1 MHAIQEEINQLTSV
15 LNEHNYRY
23 YVDDAPSV
31 PDAEYDRLINRLKQ
45 LEAENPEL
53 CLPDSP
59 TQRVGGVALA
69 KFDQITHL
77 KPMLSLD
84 NVFSEDEF
92 NAFYKRISD
101 KTSEPPTFCCEPK
114 LDGLAVSILY
124 RDGVY
129 ERAATRG
136 DGSVGEDIT
145 ENVRTI
151 LSIPLKLRGSD
162 FPPLLEVRG
171 EVIMP
176 KKAFDALNDRARA
189 KGEKL
194 FVNPRNAAA
203 GSLRQLDSKVAAS
216 RALGFYAYALGVVE
230 PESWPLGKGHHE
242 QLMQL
247 KSWGFPVSGEVKQC
261 DDVKSVIDYYTDILD
276 RRGALDY
283 EIDGVVIKV
292 DSIEHQLQLGFVA
305 KAPRWATAFK
315 FPAQEEMTLLEG
327 VDFQVGRTGAVTPVA
342 RLKPVF
348 VGGVTVSNAT
358 LHNADEIARLGVK
371 VGDTVIVRR
380 AGDVI
385 PQIVAVVK
393 SERPKNATSIEFPK
407 RCLVCDSVIEKVIK
421 QKRLKTK
428 SHAIEQATQKCTGG
442 LSCKAQL
449 KESVSYFVSKK
460 CFDIDGV
467 GDKIVEQLIERKLI
481 QTPADL
487 FGLKVDDALAL
498 EGFGEVSAKNL
509 FDSIQAKCTVSLE
522 RFILSLGISEV
533 GDATVKALVKNLG
546 SLSNI
551 RRCPPEALVL
561 LPDIGE
567 EVAEEIVSYFASEQN
582 IDFVNKLYGLIKIYP
597 EMKGLSNSTIKK
609 STMSHY
615 IVKLKIPSI
624 AQVTAKAIAEEFM
637 TFNDLMN
644 AEFSDLISVKG
655 LTDKRRQSLMDF
667 LNIEKNRNYMKSLEA
682 KLLEMGLHWTQEQSV
697 EEDDELPITFFTNKI
712 IVLTGSFSTMKRNE
726 AKVILEGKGAKV
738 SGSISKNT
746 DILIA
751 GEKAGS
757 KLTTAQ
763 NLDVTVWSEADLIEA
778 LNE

>member
-1 MHAIQEEINQLTSV
+1 MHAIQEEIKQLTSV

-45 LEAENPEL
+45 LEAEHPEL
-53 CLPDSP
+53 CWPDSP
-59 TQRVGGVALA
+59 TQRVGGAPLA
-69 KFDQITHL
+69 KFNQITHL

-92 NAFYKRISD
+92 DAFYKRISD
-101 KTSEPPTFCCEPK
+101 KTSEIPTFCCEPK

-124 RDGVY
+124 RDGIY

-176 KKAFDALNDRARA
+176 KKAFDSLNDRARA
-189 KGEKL
+189 KDEKL

-203 GSLRQLDSKVAAS
+203 GSLRQLDSKITAS

-247 KSWGFPVSGEVKQC
+247 KSWGFPVSGEVKLC
-261 DDVKSVIDYYTDILD
+261 ADVKSVIDYYADILE
-276 RRGALDY
+276 RRDALDY

-385 PQIVAVVK
+385 PQIVAIVAEK
-393 SERPKNATSIEFPK
+393 RPDSASDIQFPQT
-407 RCLVCDSVIEKVIK
+407 CPVCDSMVERTEGEAVA
-421 QKRLKTK
+421 R
-428 SHAIEQATQKCTGG
+428 CTGG
-442 LSCKAQL
+442 LFCEAQRKEAIKHFASRKAL
-449 KESVSYFVSKK
+449 N
-460 CFDIDGV
+460 IDGM
-467 GDKIVEQLIERKLI
+467 GDKVVEQLIDKELVAS
-481 QTPADL
+481 PADL
-487 FGLKVDDALAL
+487 FKLTASAMTMLDRMGMKSATKLVAAIEDAKQTTFARFLYGLGIREVGEATAANLANYFKNLDKLKSADADEFIKVDDVGAIVAQHLTYFFAQPHNL
-498 EGFGEVSAKNL
+498 EVVDNL
-509 FDSIQAKCTVSLE
+509 VQA
-522 RFILSLGISEV
+522 GIHW
-533 GDATVKALVKNLG
+533 
-546 SLSNI
+546 
-551 RRCPPEALVL
+551 PE
-561 LPDIGE
+561 IE
-567 EVAEEIVSYFASEQN
+567 EVAEEALS
-582 IDFVNKLYGLIKIYP
+582 L
-597 EMKGLSNSTIKK
+597 KGQT
-609 STMSHY
+609 
-615 IVKLKIPSI
+615 
-624 AQVTAKAIAEEFM
+624 
-637 TFNDLMN
+637 
-644 AEFSDLISVKG
+644 
-655 LTDKRRQSLMDF
+655 
-667 LNIEKNRNYMKSLEA
+667 
-682 KLLEMGLHWTQEQSV
+682 W
-697 EEDDELPITFFTNKI
+697 
-712 IVLTGSFSTMKRNE
+712 VLTGTLTKLNRND
-726 AKVILEGKGAKV
+726 AKAKLQALGAKV
-738 SGSISKNT
+738 AGSVSKNT
-746 DILIA
+746 DCLVA
-751 GEKAGS
+751 GEAAGS
-757 KLTTAQ
+757 KLTKAQ
-763 NLDVTVWSEADLIEA
+763 DLGVKVLDEDGLLAVLSDE
-778 LNE
+778 

>member
-1 MHAIQEEINQLTSV
+1 MHAIQKEIKHLTSV

-23 YVDDAPSV
+23 YVDDAPTV

-45 LEAENPEL
+45 LEAEHPEL

-92 NAFYKRISD
+92 GAFYKRISD
-101 KTSEPPTFCCEPK
+101 KTSETPTFCCEPK

-151 LSIPLKLRGSD
+151 RSIPLKLRGSD

-176 KKAFDALNDRARA
+176 KKAFDSLNDRARA

-203 GSLRQLDSKVAAS
+203 GSLRQLDSKITAG

-230 PESWPLGKGHHE
+230 PESWPLGQGHFE

-247 KSWGFPVSGEVKQC
+247 KSWGFPVSSEVKQC
-261 DDVKSVIDYYTDILD
+261 GDVKAVLDYYADILN
-276 RRGALDY
+276 RRDALDY

-292 DSIEHQLQLGFVA
+292 DSIAHQLQLGFVA

-371 VGDTVIVRR
+371 IGDTVIVRR

-385 PQIVAVVK
+385 PQIVAIVAEK
-393 SERPKNATSIEFPK
+393 RPDGATEILFPQT
-407 RCLVCDSVIEKVIK
+407 CPVCDSMVERTEGEAVA
-421 QKRLKTK
+421 R
-428 SHAIEQATQKCTGG
+428 CTGG
-442 LSCKAQL
+442 LFCEAQRKEAIKHFASRKAL
-449 KESVSYFVSKK
+449 N
-460 CFDIDGV
+460 IDGM
-467 GDKIVEQLIERKLI
+467 GDKVVEQLIDKELVAS
-481 QTPADL
+481 PADL
-487 FGLKVDDALAL
+487 FKLTASAMTMLDRMGMKSATKLVAAIENAKQTTFARFLYGLGIREVGEATAANLANYFKNLDKLKAADADEFIKVDDVGAIVAQHLTYFFAQPHNLEVVDNLLLAGVNWPDI
-498 EGFGEVSAKNL
+498 EEVSEDA
-509 FDSIQAKCTVSLE
+509 
-522 RFILSLGISEV
+522 LSL
-533 GDATVKALVKNLG
+533 
-546 SLSNI
+546 
-551 RRCPPEALVL
+551 
-561 LPDIGE
+561 
-567 EVAEEIVSYFASEQN
+567 
-582 IDFVNKLYGLIKIYP
+582 
-597 EMKGLSNSTIKK
+597 KGQT
-609 STMSHY
+609 
-615 IVKLKIPSI
+615 
-624 AQVTAKAIAEEFM
+624 
-637 TFNDLMN
+637 
-644 AEFSDLISVKG
+644 
-655 LTDKRRQSLMDF
+655 
-667 LNIEKNRNYMKSLEA
+667 
-682 KLLEMGLHWTQEQSV
+682 W
-697 EEDDELPITFFTNKI
+697 
-712 IVLTGSFSTMKRNE
+712 VLTGTLTRLNRND
-726 AKVILEGKGAKV
+726 AKAKLQALGAKV
-738 SGSISKNT
+738 AGSVSKNT
-746 DILIA
+746 DCLVA
-751 GEKAGS
+751 GEAAGS
-757 KLTTAQ
+757 KLTKAQ
-763 NLDVTVWSEADLIEA
+763 DLGIKVIDEDA
-778 LNE
+778 LLVILNGE